1 MQATEPEKIS
11 DHNDSATGVVSNV
24 EDVEF
29 DENFDCLTDNE
40 KNLYRDDLNQEE
52 VNSWY
57 FVIFN
62 LKIDN
67 F

>member
-52 VNSWY
+52 VNS
-57 FVIFN
+57 
-62 LKIDN
+62 
-67 F
+67 